1 MSILG
6 FYFDIVRALEEIG
19 APYMLMGAF
28 AGSAFGITRATF
40 DVDMLVNLQEPHF
53 NALAHRFP
61 PPRYY
66 ADPEQMRDS
75 TRLGIMFNVIDMN
88 QGVKADLVPLSGS
101 PGYREAFARR
111 TRRTFQDESG
121 NEFETWCA
129 SPEDIILG
137 KLMAWQEGRSAK
149 HPADIREML
158 VFILSG
164 LSDEELDLGY
174 VSVRAARLGTEVA
187 ELWHGLLNQAQVEIA
202 GRDQPAN
209 EGRS

>member
-19 APYMLMGAF
+19 ASYMLVGAF

-40 DVDMLVNLQEPHF
+40 DVDMLVNLRERHF
-53 NALAHRFP
+53 DALAHRFP

-66 ADPEQMRDS
+66 ADPEQMRNS
-75 TRLGIMFNVIDMN
+75 THLGIVFNIIDMD

-101 PGYREAFARR
+101 PGYRESFARR

-121 NEFETWCA
+121 SEFEAWCA
-129 SPEDIILG
+129 RSEDIILG

-149 HPADIREML
+149 HSSDIREML

-164 LSDEELDLGY
+164 LSDEELDLAY
-174 VSVRAARLGTEVA
+174 VSVRVARLDTEA
-187 ELWHGLLNQAQVEIA
+187 EELWHRLLDQARAETA
-202 GRDQPAN
+202 S
-209 EGRS
+209 RSGGEA